1 MRIWR
6 EAVGMGCGDGWG
18 VWYGV
23 CVWLAFGIFFPL
35 LRGRGGEEWEWERAV
50 RRSIVSHSSC
60 CRCWLGRIKK

>member
-35 LRGRGGEEWEWERAV
+35 LRGERGGGVGVGKGGTAV
-50 RRSIVSHSSC
+50 HC
-60 CRCWLGRIKK
+60 